1 MKNKMA
7 KIISA
12 LVVMAAFGLTGCLK
26 DKDYDNGLIQS
37 TNNSNG
43 TNQNLV
49 EIKLNASSS
58 GNVLITA
65 FNASNNDTTISN
77 FVPVNLSSADP
88 APEDIHV
95 TLKQNDQVVNDYD
108 SANNAD
114 FQVPNASMFTVLNP
128 GLVVTIPKGQHTG
141 YLQVKLNPSNFVG
154 ADWALGYTIAS
165 IDNPKYVA
173 SGNLQNGMVG
183 FSIKNKYDGH
193 YKVTG
198 TLVDIANGGIT
209 GHYPMDVNLVTQG
222 GASVAM
228 FDLYPSING
237 FAHSILSGG
246 AISFYGSFSPV
257 FTFDAS
263 DNITSVVNYY
273 GQPSGNGRSGGLDDT
288 GINKFNPSDH
298 SIDVN
303 YFMLQPSV
311 ISPYRTSFKEHFE
324 YIGPR

>member
-1 MKNKMA
+1 MKNNMA
-7 KIISA
+7 KIISG

-43 TNQNLV
+43 TNENII

-58 GNVLITA
+58 SNVLITS
-65 FNASNNDTTISN
+65 FNASNKDTTID
-77 FVPVNLSSADP
+77 FVPVNLSTADP
-88 APEDIHV
+88 APQDIHV
-95 TLKQNDQVVNDYD
+95 TLKQNDQIVTDY
-108 SANNAD
+108 NNANGTD
-114 FQVPNASMFTVLNP
+114 FTVPDPSKFTVVNP

-141 YLQVKLNPSNFVG
+141 YLQVKLNPGNFIG
-154 ADWALGYTIAS
+154 SDWGLGYSIAS
-165 IDNPKYVA
+165 VDNSKYVV

-198 TLVDIANGGIT
+198 TMVDLANGNIVGN
-209 GHYPMDVNLVTQG
+209 YPMDVFLETQG
-222 GASVAM
+222 SSGVVMVDNA
-228 FDLYPSING
+228 IG
-237 FAHSILSGG
+237 TFAHSIKSSG
-246 AISFYGSFSPV
+246 AVSYYGSFAPV

-263 DNITSVVNYY
+263 DNVTAVTNYY
-273 GQPSGNGRSGGLDDT
+273 GQPSGNGRSAGLDDT
-288 GINKFNPSDH
+288 GINKFNPANH

-324 YIGPR
+324 YLGPR

>member
-1 MKNKMA
+1 MA

-26 DKDYDNGLIQS
+26 DKEYDNGLIQS
-37 TNNSNG
+37 TNNGNG
-43 TNQNLV
+43 TNQNIV
-49 EIKLNASSS
+49 EIKVNASSS
-58 GNVLITA
+58 GNTLITA
-65 FNASNNDTTISN
+65 FDASDNDTTVN
-77 FVPVNLSSADP
+77 FIPVNLSTVDAAS
-88 APEDIHV
+88 EDIHV

-108 SANNAD
+108 SANSAD
-114 FQVPNASMFTVLNP
+114 FQVPPASMFTVLNP

-141 YLQVKLNPSNFVG
+141 YLQVKLKPSDFIG

-165 IDNPKYVA
+165 VDNSKYTI

-198 TLVDIANGGIT
+198 TMVDLSNSALT
-209 GHYPMDVNLVTQG
+209 GRYPMDVNLVTQG
-222 GASVAM
+222 GSSVAM
-228 FDLYPSING
+228 YDLNPQVNG
-237 FAHSILSGG
+237 YAHSINSSGALSL
-246 AISFYGSFSPV
+246 YGSFSSV

-273 GQPSGNGRSGGLDDT
+273 GQPASNGRSAGLDDT
-288 GINKFNPSDH
+288 GTNKFNPSDH

-303 YFMLQPSV
+303 YFMFQPSV
-311 ISPYRTSFKEHFE
+311 ITPYRTSFKEHFE